1 VVIGLPELGSV
12 LPGMVTSLMT
22 VCSELA
28 KVGSSAAALTT
39 GDLGTQQARD
49 YVLNVVERFVIGQL
63 LPPLKILTN

>member
-28 KVGSSAAALTT
+28 KVGSSAAAHTT
-39 GDLGTQQARD
+39 DDLGTEQAQD
-49 YVLNVVERFVIGQL
+49 YVLNVVEQSVIGQL